1 MGQGSMSMTSDD
13 RYESGLQVRREVLGA
28 DYVERQLAAGADAF
42 GEPMQRLATEFCWGT
57 VWTRP
62 QLTRRERSLMNLGL
76 LMALGRG
83 EEFRL
88 HVRGALA
95 NGLAADDI
103 REAILHA
110 TVYLGMPAGVEATRL
125 AREVLEAEG
134 VLPTT
139 GSTGPA

>member
-1 MGQGSMSMTSDD
+1 MDD
-13 RYESGLQVRREVLGA
+13 ERYRKGLQVRREVLGA
-28 DYVERQLAAGADAF
+28 DYVDRQLATGGDAF

-62 QLTRRERSLMNLGL
+62 QLTRRERSLMNLAL

-83 EEFRL
+83 AEFRL

-95 NGLAADDI
+95 NGLTAEDI

-110 TVYLGMPAGVEATRL
+110 TVYLGMPAGVEATRQ

-134 VLPTT
+134 VLSPA
-139 GSTGPA
+139 SAPGPAQPAR

>member
-1 MGQGSMSMTSDD
+1 MMDD
-13 RYESGLQVRREVLGA
+13 ERYAAGLKVRREVLGQA
-28 DYVERQLAAGADAF
+28 YVDRQLAGGADPF

-62 QLTRRERSLMNLGL
+62 QLTRRERSLMNIAL

-83 EEFRL
+83 AEFRL

-95 NGLAADDI
+95 NGLTVEDI

-134 VLPTT
+134 ALSPVGT
-139 GSTGPA
+139 SREDGPG